1 MTNFQ
6 HYMQKAVKE
15 VYEGTD
21 NEFYAICDYV
31 EDCKKCPIHFKC
43 AGIPDREEIAAW
55 LREEYNNAKNDN
67 IIRQSDN
74 EKEAGEA
81 SGS

>member
-6 HYMQKAVKE
+6 YYMQKAVDE
-15 VYEGTD
+15 VYDGTD
-21 NEFYAICDYV
+21 NEFYAMCDYI

-55 LREEYNNAKNDN
+55 LREEYNNV
-67 IIRQSDN
+67 IGESDI
-74 EKEAGEA
+74 KETAQEHRSA
-81 SGS
+81 ETV

>member
-6 HYMQKAVKE
+6 YYMQKAVNE

-21 NEFYAICDYV
+21 NEFYALCDYI
-31 EDCKKCPIHFKC
+31 ENCRKCPIRFKC
-43 AGIPDREEIAAW
+43 QGLPDREEIAAW
-55 LREEYNNAKNDN
+55 LREEYNNAENDN
-67 IIRQSDN
+67 AARIAN
-74 EKEAGEA
+74 KESKAGEA